1 MCVYNQKKLQ
11 KEFVN
16 FQYMPILK
24 CAIIVWYKTDWLS
37 CVAQAMT
44 DILNHVQGAPL

>member
-1 MCVYNQKKLQ
+1 MCAFNQKKLQ

-16 FQYMPILK
+16 FQYMLVLE
-24 CAIIVWYKTDWLS
+24 CAMIVWYKTDWLS

-44 DILNHVQGAPL
+44 DILKLVQGAPL